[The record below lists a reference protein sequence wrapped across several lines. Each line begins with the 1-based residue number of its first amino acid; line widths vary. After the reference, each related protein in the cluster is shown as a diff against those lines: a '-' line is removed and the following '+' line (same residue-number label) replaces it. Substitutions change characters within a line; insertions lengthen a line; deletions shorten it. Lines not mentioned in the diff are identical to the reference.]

1 MLTKLSIMLL
11 GVTLETEHYAQNYA
25 RVVSMGFEEGRFS
38 RA

>member
-25 RVVSMGFEEGRFS
+25 RMEALV
-38 RA
+38 